1 MAFTTGNTDQLRRS
15 LVWSSQLKEAL
26 QDELMSQG
34 YVNWLS
40 EFPDGDTFLIPS
52 IGEAVVRDYAENTPI
67 VYDPMDTG
75 EFQFVINKY
84 KSAATYITKKAMQDG
99 YYMSQLVSSFV
110 PKHTRALM
118 EQLETDILGL
128 AGAGASGGQT
138 VSNLNLINS
147 APHRFSASGAS
158 GAISIA
164 DFAKARYSLKKANV
178 PDSNLIAIV
187 DPSVEY
193 TVNTITNLV
202 NVSNN
207 PRWEGIIESG
217 IGSGMS
223 FIKNIYGFDVYV
235 SNRLPAAGPG
245 GSGSETIDSVAITNG
260 VSNVFFSAAGT
271 DILPWVGAWR
281 QMPEIDFEY
290 NKDFQREE
298 YLVTARYGLKV
309 YRPENM
315 VVVNSSTAVV

>member
-34 YVNWLS
+34 YVKWLT
-40 EFPDGDTFLIPS
+40 EFPDGDTFLVPS
-52 IGEAVVRDYAENTPI
+52 IGEAVVRDYVENTPI

-84 KSAATYITKKAMQDG
+84 KSAATYITKKALQDG
-99 YYMSQLVSSFV
+99 FYMSQLTGSFV
-110 PKHTRALM
+110 AKHTRALM
-118 EQLETDILGL
+118 EQLETDILAL
-128 AGAGASGGQT
+128 AAGGASGGQT
-138 VSNLNLINS
+138 AGNANTING
-147 APHRFSASGAS
+147 APHRFVAAGTSQV
-158 GAISIA
+158 ITIA
-164 DFAKARYSLKKANV
+164 DFAKARFSLKKANV

-193 TVNTITNLV
+193 TINTLSNLV

-223 FIKNIYGFDVYV
+223 FVKNIYGFDVYV
-235 SNRLPAAGPG
+235 SNRLPAAG
-245 GSGSETIDSVAITNG
+245 SAQNGSETITTALTNG
-260 VSNVFFSAAGT
+260 VCNVFFSAAGQ
-271 DILPWVGAWR
+271 DILPWIGAWR
-281 QMPEIDFEY
+281 QTPDVESDY

-315 VVVNSSTAVV
+315 VVCLSSTAVV